1 MPNVRLNLQRDEVA
15 RELGIELPEP
25 LTSDA
30 RPWHSVVC
38 SRLGRNLISKRA
50 SIAVARRFVEVA
62 NLRGDRTLVVR
73 DTAAHPWTDR
83 ACELLGFEPVRVAN
97 SDAADPWVLI
107 DIASFCR
114 DKLAIELADRV
125 DATFVRPGG
134 KIMRLLCDRLERDPA
149 AQVQVLVTSASDQAA
164 KELIARGAIGYW
176 LNLEP
181 QNKVASSEN
190 LVPIDHDATTRSGR
204 GSSFVQSLIQ
214 HPERW
219 LIHSTRER
227 TGPWPGQSLQQ
238 FKDWLLLSEPFS
250 EPSSPL
256 ETLRRIV
263 HEKRLVGS
271 HRTTSSSTPVVCF
284 TALPILEWLSHRKFR
299 PHLNRWDAEPYGVA
313 INRSFAERMG
323 IQSVVYGGKET
334 LASLDKEHRWR
345 FQAAGTTYDWR
356 SEQEYRGLGTI
367 DLSGFATGDV
377 VVFVN
382 NDEDVR
388 CLHPLP
394 WPIVPVSSLHRLS
407 NSIA

>member
-1 MPNVRLNLQRDEVA
+1 M
-15 RELGIELPEP
+15 
-25 LTSDA
+25 
-30 RPWHSVVC
+30 
-38 SRLGRNLISKRA
+38 
-50 SIAVARRFVEVA
+50 SI
-62 NLRGDRTLVVR
+62 
-73 DTAAHPWTDR
+73 
-83 ACELLGFEPVRVAN
+83 
-97 SDAADPWVLI
+97 
-107 DIASFCR
+107 
-114 DKLAIELADRV
+114 
-125 DATFVRPGG
+125 
-134 KIMRLLCDRLERDPA
+134 RLLSDPS

-164 KELIARGAIGYW
+164 KGLIARGAIGYW

-181 QNKVASSEN
+181 QNKFASSEN
-190 LVPIDHDATTRSGR
+190 LLPIDYDATIVR
-204 GSSFVQSLIQ
+204 SLIQ

-227 TGPWPGQSLQQ
+227 KGPWPGQSPQQ
-238 FKDWLLLSEPFS
+238 FKDWLLLAEPFS

-313 INRSFAERMG
+313 INRSVAERMG

-334 LASLDKEHRWR
+334 LAGLNKEHRWR
-345 FQAAGTTYDWR
+345 FQAAGTTYDWI

-394 WPIVPVSSLHRLS
+394 WPIVPVSSLQRLS

>member
-1 MPNVRLNLQRDEVA
+1 MPNVRRNLQRDDLV

-30 RPWHSVVC
+30 RPWHTVVC

-62 NLRGDRTLVVR
+62 NLRGDSTLVVR

-83 ACELLGFEPVRVAN
+83 ACELLGIEPVKVAN
-97 SDAADPWVLI
+97 SDAADPWFLI

-134 KIMRLLCDRLERDPA
+134 KIMRLLCDRLDRDPA
-149 AQVQVLVTSASDQAA
+149 AHVQVLVTSTNDQAA

-176 LNLEP
+176 LNLDP
-181 QNKVASSEN
+181 QNEGASSEN
-190 LVPIDHDATTRSGR
+190 LSPIDNDATIVR
-204 GSSFVQSLIQ
+204 SLIQ
-214 HPERW
+214 HPEHW

-227 TGPWPGQSLQQ
+227 TGHWPGQSPQQ
-238 FKDWLLLSEPFS
+238 FKDWLLLSEPAS

-263 HEKRLVGS
+263 HEQRLVGS

-284 TALPILEWLSHRKFR
+284 TALPILEWLSRRKFR
-299 PHLNRWDAEPYGVA
+299 PHLNRWDAEPYGIA
-313 INRSFAERMG
+313 INRSVAERMG
-323 IQSVVYGGKET
+323 IQSVVYGDKET
-334 LASLDKEHRWR
+334 LASLDKQHRWR
-345 FQAAGTTYDWR
+345 FQAAGTTYDWT

-367 DLSGFATGDV
+367 DLSGFAAGDI

-382 NDEDVR
+382 NEDDVR
-388 CLHPLP
+388 NLHPLP
-394 WPIVPVSSLHRLS
+394 WPIVSISSPL
-407 NSIA
+407 NAASIDAVKVVRP